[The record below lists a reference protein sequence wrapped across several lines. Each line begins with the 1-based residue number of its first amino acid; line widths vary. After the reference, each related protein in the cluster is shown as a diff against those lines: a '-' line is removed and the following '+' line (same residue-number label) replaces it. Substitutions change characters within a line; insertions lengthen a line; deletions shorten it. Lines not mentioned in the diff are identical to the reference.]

1 MTKPK
6 ELFVWA
12 NPDKTISVSLG
23 TIETEVKMTL
33 EEAKEKFSN
42 ESVQRKKC
50 INNKRVGRER
60 VSPYWSW

>member
-12 NPDKTISVSLG
+12 NPDRTISVSLG

-33 EEAKEKFSN
+33 EEAKEKFSAAIRAA
-42 ESVQRKKC
+42 EAM
-50 INNKRVGRER
+50 
-60 VSPYWSW
+60 SPPTGTK

>member
-1 MTKPK
+1 MNKPK

-33 EEAKEKFSN
+33 EEAKEKFSGAIRAA
-42 ESVQRKKC
+42 E
-50 INNKRVGRER
+50 EM
-60 VSPYWSW
+60 SPSTSGK